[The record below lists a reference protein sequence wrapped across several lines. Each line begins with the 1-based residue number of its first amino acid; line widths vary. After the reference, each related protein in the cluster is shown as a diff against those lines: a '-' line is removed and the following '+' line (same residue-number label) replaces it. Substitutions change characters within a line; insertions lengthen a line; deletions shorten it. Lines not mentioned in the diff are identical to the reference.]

1 MTVAGAKPADNTP
14 SRLSNLDRRS
24 NLMLRVVSSLV
35 LAPLALASAYFGGY
49 VFAGFWIVA
58 AVIVLWEWNTLVCA
72 HDRNS
77 VLTLGVA
84 ALVGGSLLLALDRP
98 GIAIALI
105 GLGACGVAVLA
116 SRVRRPW
123 CAAGLFYASAL
134 VFAPVLLRS
143 DPRLGFAVI
152 VFLFVIVWLTDIAAY
167 FVGRALGG
175 PKLAPRIS
183 PNKTWSGAIGG
194 TIAGILGGVIVASLF
209 GVRGLVAV
217 AIISLVLSVCSQAGD
232 LFESAVKRRFNAKDA
247 SQLIPGH
254 GGLMDRLDGFVA
266 AAVAA
271 ALIGLAHGGFAAP
284 ARGLMVW

>member
-1 MTVAGAKPADNTP
+1 RTDRFMTVAGAKPADNTS

-35 LAPLALASAYFGGY
+35 LAPLALAAAYFGGY
-49 VFAGFWIVA
+49 LFAGFWIVA

-77 VLTLGVA
+77 VLTIGVA

-175 PKLAPRIS
+175 PKLAPHIS
-183 PNKTWSGAIGG
+183 PNKTWSGAI
-194 TIAGILGGVIVASLF
+194 
-209 GVRGLVAV
+209 
-217 AIISLVLSVCSQAGD
+217 
-232 LFESAVKRRFNAKDA
+232 
-247 SQLIPGH
+247 
-254 GGLMDRLDGFVA
+254 
-266 AAVAA
+266 
-271 ALIGLAHGGFAAP
+271 
-284 ARGLMVW
+284 